1 MQAARLTAS
10 QAAVVHPLALAGAHL
25 AETLLVEVHLLA
37 SHLHRPTPIPKT
49 AGITR
54 HRPIRTTNIATAVQ
68 QDNDTKGMLIR
79 IPFSQRKSS
88 QVDKARRNRC
98 RKGIK
103 MVTGLF
109 DKNGK
114 PVDIGDRTRLI
125 SEDGSI
131 REFEVCF
138 KTLQGTTGEGVDV
151 SLTGVFFCED
161 GQDYLPRVDKNG
173 VSDMEKM
180 EVISKKRTQ
189 RVF

>member
-1 MQAARLTAS
+1 MKTGRSITAIY
-10 QAAVVHPLALAGAHL
+10 VVVSVAQFLIVMVRAWTIRCLPDMVAHKMSPVP
-25 AETLLVEVHLLA
+25 TLQKLLSA
-37 SHLHRPTPIPKT
+37 PIPKT

-125 SEDGSI
+125 SEDGNI

-173 VSDMEKM
+173 VSDMEKW
-180 EVISKKRTQ
+180 K
-189 RVF
+189 